1 VNDTAGVAEFRITR
15 AYGKRFIALFSGV
28 TASCRPVP
36 ALVFLKTIPAK
47 STFASV
53 LMPPILPFLRNDSI
67 HRPECRAI
75 IDLFICL

>member
-1 VNDTAGVAEFRITR
+1 
-15 AYGKRFIALFSGV
+15 V

-53 LMPPILPFLRNDSI
+53 LMPTILPFLRNDSI

-75 IDLFICL
+75 IDFFIGLYFVPLVDVSRTSNRRPV